1 MFRSAWSHLL
11 SWRWRTRYLWSQV
24 LNSASCDA
32 RETDGSGTHCF
43 RARWSQLQG
52 AGRTEPGLYCGD
64 WLKMCNALGFV
75 LSDVLA
81 VASQD
86 RILSV
91 FSSCG
96 RRLLPAIQ
104 LATPVSA
111 LHCSTHFVMVLTAGA
126 TLSVWSVASCF
137 IINVMWLIVPKLQI
151 GGYSVKSA
159 QIIYLI
165 MSFQILTY

>member
-1 MFRSAWSHLL
+1 MFRSAWSHLS
-11 SWRWRTRYLWSQV
+11 SWRWRMRYLWSQV
-24 LNSASCDA
+24 QNSANYDA
-32 RETDGSGTHCF
+32 RKTDGTGT
-43 RARWSQLQG
+43 RSSQARWSQLQG
-52 AGRTEPGLYCGD
+52 AGRTEPGLYYEEQ
-64 WLKMCNALGFV
+64 LKMCLSLYFLGSI

-91 FSSCG
+91 FSTCG

-126 TLSVWSVASCF
+126 TLSVWSVALCS
-137 IINVMWLIVPKLQI
+137 ITSVMWLIAPTVLVLNTHRSYI
-151 GGYSVKSA
+151 
-159 QIIYLI
+159 
-165 MSFQILTY
+165 